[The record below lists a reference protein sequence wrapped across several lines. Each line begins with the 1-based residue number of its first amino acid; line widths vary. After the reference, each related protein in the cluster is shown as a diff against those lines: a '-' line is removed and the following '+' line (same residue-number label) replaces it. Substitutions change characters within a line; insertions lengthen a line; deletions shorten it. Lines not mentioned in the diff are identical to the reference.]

1 MAVVFSLDCTET
13 ENYVKIIKKN
23 ERYADE
29 EAFAVKYG
37 TTTLIQSITLTS
49 QTTQTFEYCIAK
61 NPKNL
66 YTLELIDSANDSWTN
81 GAWIEIRGIYDNVV
95 FKNMMI
101 ASGKET
107 YDLSLNYPIMKN
119 AEWKMTAS
127 ASGTWTQY
135 SYDDSTWT
143 SVTLGSVTAPAS
155 STQYYRKTFTGVA
168 DMAAYDARFFYH
180 CGIVAYIN
188 GVQIFADNMPNTP
201 VTATTP
207 AAGCYSTAAY
217 RAVMRPGSEIQNAET
232 VLAVEIHFTEE
243 ASPDVDFNAFLAA
256 LAPSVTGTSCT
267 IVSDGVE
274 MSSSVENIAMAFD
287 FDKSTAAAMMP
298 TPTEPINIDYVFNNT
313 TPYVV
318 GLRLWPYN
326 APSNATRSLTWSGK
340 NSGTTYNTIITAT
353 GIEYTNNADTFLY
366 GYFDSA
372 LYKEYRLQITEGYS
386 AAVNLYEVHPMVC
399 AAGVPTGITFNPS
412 SYNYNAIYD
421 SVSISPTIKEFTGC
435 TISPELPEGLT
446 LNAATCTVTGS
457 HNAEMAPTVFTMSSV
472 RGGNTFTGTFTLQFS
487 VCQGNM
493 VLLRRKYTY
502 NSGNEYFSVKNAA
515 NEVVYSIAALTTQV
529 DNSESKVYLCLPQGE
544 YDIFL
549 VGLEPYWASDSYL
562 YVETMISSTEFETLT
577 RVRYDSFLG
586 FETGHFS
593 TVYPIGFQAQW
604 HYHMNDVPQNW
615 FGSDLSGWT
624 QGSFGAYPEA
634 TNTIQLYKKNFNVA
648 SVQGF
653 AGIVLSLRY
662 KFGCIVYLNNHEVFR
677 NGVVGAL
684 STSSTTENI
693 YESVSY
699 HIVSLPIKTFAE
711 GANPPVNY
719 LQQGQNTIA
728 IAIVSTA
735 STKTSFFDCALRL
748 MGHESESRVLSLDQ
762 LEVVAEGPFM
772 NDPRNLFRDY
782 FFNQFQMAM
791 CMDHFIS
798 VSFNNDRREWA
809 GAVAVQ
815 LNVMQNNNQPLG
827 FTLKARNRNDEEWTT
842 LKEVSGL
849 TWSLAGQRKIVYVQQ
864 NKPYNQYRFENF
876 IGTGQNC
883 LWNINRL
890 DLLSVS
896 LNMEIPDL
904 QYTGGQTLEIYKD
917 IEMAEAYPNSELF
930 YNFVVTPALPSG
942 LVIDV
947 NTGVISGTAH
957 ETATGTVHTISA
969 YKMSGEQTTTTLTLT
984 VAICHNTK
992 SLITLVARLDNW
1004 PSEGSYKLFRGKT
1017 TTGEPVASI
1026 EEFKVKSDL
1035 NYADWCLPH
1044 DIYTLELRE
1053 SGTDGWLQ
1061 PAGYYMTIDVGA
1073 LRFELGQM
1081 SPGVHSS
1088 TVLFS
1093 SYLPFQIEY
1102 DDWVFLKNARAPAD
1116 WNTVAFAAAD
1126 WTTDKTANIGV
1137 NNDITTYIRREF
1149 PIPNTEDY
1157 AVLNV
1162 QLTYRGGVVAYF
1174 NGHKVARFNL
1184 AATFTHD
1191 TESLVSIADVT
1202 TSKFHIIL
1210 NTVGAN
1216 TEKNVIAFEL
1226 HRSRG
1231 ESSTEPVL
1239 FDASGVFGVSEC
1251 SVLIDSY
1258 SAIESN
1264 IPDATTL
1271 TELFDLSP
1279 VTYRDIPNPSDVH
1292 VTWTVANL
1300 EGTRFNGY
1308 AWQTGVAVSNIGFSL
1323 YGRSV
1328 VEDDYMAML
1337 EVVDQS
1343 TENQKRKTW
1352 EVSPGIVGFR
1362 EFKFEVDTPPASM
1375 TLNEMFF
1382 VYCKAAGTV
1391 CPGIDEYL
1399 PVSEG
1404 QISPA
1409 SCAEG
1414 FSGYAYR
1421 ECHDG
1426 VLGDVKTD
1434 KCQYKSPSDLV
1445 YDVTTIVFVLGVE
1458 GTSGKPTFN
1467 NIITEFFLEEGV
1479 TLPEG
1484 LTLDAQTGEISGIPT
1499 ALLAST
1505 PFTIHGKNP
1514 RAATFA
1520 EIAITVRKGYC
1531 QPEGVFERTD
1541 VGETAVYQCSK
1552 QGGYVG
1558 TQKRACVLG
1567 EKDGVWEKASGFCV
1581 SIVLVVVIAVVV
1593 IVIIVIVVFLIVRSS
1608 RQAKALRSVKGRLA
1622 HKHQQMPYDLFD
1634 SVSIEL

>member
-13 ENYVKIIKKN
+13 ENYVKIIKKS

-66 YTLELIDSANDSWTN
+66 YTLELIDTANDSWTN

-188 GVQIFADNMPNTP
+188 GVQIFADNMPDTP

-207 AAGCYSTAAY
+207 ATGCYSAAAY

-298 TPTEPINIDYVFNNT
+298 TPTEPINIDYVFTNMV
-313 TPYVV
+313 PYIA
-318 GLRLWPYN
+318 GLRVWPFYSGYS
-326 APSNATRSLTWSGK
+326 AAKSLVWSGK

-493 VLLRRKYTY
+493 VLLRRVYGS
-502 NSGNEYFSVKNAA
+502 NAGRDYFSVKNAA
-515 NEVVYSIAALTTQV
+515 DEVVYSISPLSTQE
-529 DNSESKVYLCLPQGE
+529 DNKEVKTLLCLPPDHYTILLGGLKE
-544 YDIFL
+544 YWKEGSF
-549 VGLEPYWASDSYL
+549 L
-562 YVETMISSTEFETLT
+562 YVEMMANKDEFETLT

-693 YESVSY
+693 YDSVSY
-699 HIVSLPIKTFAE
+699 HIVSLPINTFAE

-748 MGHESESRVLSLDQ
+748 MGHESESRVL
-762 LEVVAEGPFM
+762 GG
-772 NDPRNLFRDY
+772 Y
-782 FFNQFQMAM
+782 
-791 CMDHFIS
+791 S
-798 VSFNNDRREWA
+798 VSGEGITKEVSHAFEDFYDYYIYQVGCESNHIAISFDNDRREWA

-827 FTLKARNRNDEEWTT
+827 FTLKARNKNEEEWTT
-842 LKEVSGL
+842 LKVINELKWTATGEK
-849 TWSLAGQRKIVYVQQ
+849 KIIYVQQ

-890 DLLSVS
+890 DFLSVS

-947 NTGVISGTAH
+947 NTGVISGTAR
-957 ETATGTVHTISA
+957 TTTSSGTVYSITARKIT
-969 YKMSGEQTTTTLTLT
+969 GEPVSTSLKVVILT
-984 VAICHNTK
+984 CYGSK
-992 SLITLVARLDNW
+992 SLISLVARLDNW
-1004 PSEGSYKLFRGKT
+1004 PEEGSYKLFRGKT

-1026 EEFKVKSDL
+1026 EEFKVKNDL

-1053 SGTDGWLQ
+1053 SGSDGWLQ

-1137 NNDITTYIRREF
+1137 NNEITTYIRREF

-1328 VEDDYMAML
+1328 AEDDYMAML

-1434 KCQYKSPSDLV
+1434 KCVYKSPSDLV

-1479 TLPEG
+1479 TLPAG
-1484 LTLDAQTGEISGIPT
+1484 LTLDAQIGEISGIPT

-1531 QPEGVFERTD
+1531 QPEGVFDRTD

-1608 RQAKALRSVKGRLA
+1608 RKAKSVGGVKGKKVAKVSTKPTQAKKEVK
-1622 HKHQQMPYDLFD
+1622 
-1634 SVSIEL
+1634 V

>member
-1 MAVVFSLDCTET
+1 M
-13 ENYVKIIKKN
+13 
-23 ERYADE
+23 
-29 EAFAVKYG
+29 
-37 TTTLIQSITLTS
+37 
-49 QTTQTFEYCIAK
+49 
-61 NPKNL
+61 
-66 YTLELIDSANDSWTN
+66 
-81 GAWIEIRGIYDNVV
+81 
-95 FKNMMI
+95 
-101 ASGKET
+101 
-107 YDLSLNYPIMKN
+107 
-119 AEWKMTAS
+119 
-127 ASGTWTQY
+127 
-135 SYDDSTWT
+135 
-143 SVTLGSVTAPAS
+143 
-155 STQYYRKTFTGVA
+155 
-168 DMAAYDARFFYH
+168 
-180 CGIVAYIN
+180 
-188 GVQIFADNMPNTP
+188 
-201 VTATTP
+201 
-207 AAGCYSTAAY
+207 
-217 RAVMRPGSEIQNAET
+217 
-232 VLAVEIHFTEE
+232 
-243 ASPDVDFNAFLAA
+243 
-256 LAPSVTGTSCT
+256 
-267 IVSDGVE
+267 
-274 MSSSVENIAMAFD
+274 
-287 FDKSTAAAMMP
+287 
-298 TPTEPINIDYVFNNT
+298 
-313 TPYVV
+313 
-318 GLRLWPYN
+318 
-326 APSNATRSLTWSGK
+326 
-340 NSGTTYNTIITAT
+340 
-353 GIEYTNNADTFLY
+353 
-366 GYFDSA
+366 
-372 LYKEYRLQITEGYS
+372 
-386 AAVNLYEVHPMVC
+386 
-399 AAGVPTGITFNPS
+399 
-412 SYNYNAIYD
+412 
-421 SVSISPTIKEFTGC
+421 
-435 TISPELPEGLT
+435 
-446 LNAATCTVTGS
+446 
-457 HNAEMAPTVFTMSSV
+457 
-472 RGGNTFTGTFTLQFS
+472 
-487 VCQGNM
+487 
-493 VLLRRKYTY
+493 
-502 NSGNEYFSVKNAA
+502 
-515 NEVVYSIAALTTQV
+515 
-529 DNSESKVYLCLPQGE
+529 
-544 YDIFL
+544 
-549 VGLEPYWASDSYL
+549 
-562 YVETMISSTEFETLT
+562 
-577 RVRYDSFLG
+577 
-586 FETGHFS
+586 
-593 TVYPIGFQAQW
+593 
-604 HYHMNDVPQNW
+604 
-615 FGSDLSGWT
+615 
-624 QGSFGAYPEA
+624 
-634 TNTIQLYKKNFNVA
+634 
-648 SVQGF
+648 
-653 AGIVLSLRY
+653 
-662 KFGCIVYLNNHEVFR
+662 
-677 NGVVGAL
+677 
-684 STSSTTENI
+684 
-693 YESVSY
+693 SY

-719 LQQGQNTIA
+719 LQQGANTIA

-809 GAVAVQ
+809 GAVVVQ

-904 QYTGGQTLEIYKD
+904 QYTGSQALEIYKD

-930 YNFVVTPALPSG
+930 CDFTINPALPSG

-947 NTGVISGTAH
+947 NTGVISGTAR
-957 ETATGTVHTISA
+957 TTTSSGTVYSVTARKIT
-969 YKMSGEQTTTTLTLT
+969 GEPVSTSLKVVVLT
-984 VAICHNTK
+984 CYGSK
-992 SLITLVARLDNW
+992 SLISLVARLDNW
-1004 PSEGSYKLFRGKT
+1004 PEEGSYKLFRGKT

-1026 EEFKVKSDL
+1026 EEFKVDNGF

-1308 AWQTGVAVSNIGFSL
+1308 AWQTGVAVNNIGFSL

-1434 KCQYKSPSDLV
+1434 KCVYKSPSDLV

-1479 TLPEG
+1479 TLPAG

-1531 QPEGVFERTD
+1531 QPEGVFDRTD

-1608 RQAKALRSVKGRLA
+1608 RKAKSVGGVKGKKVAKVSTKPTQAKKVVK
-1622 HKHQQMPYDLFD
+1622 
-1634 SVSIEL
+1634 V